1 MKVFFRKVF
10 AIVIAFLVFGL
21 LGLLIRSIGPPLTGL
36 IIMYFDIEPIGSQGV
51 KTLESV
57 GNIFNLVFSGYLGYK
72 TYKSIA
78 KTKE

>member
-72 TYKSIA
+72 TYKGIA